1 MPKTNKKKRG
11 GGQKGGK
18 PRKGNKQK
26 NHNNNQHKRQHKKKH
41 QQHNKNKRSKNKNNN
56 YNRNNDRSF
65 RRRTSTSDMFKEI
78 AANARTAAENQ
89 LRMMRNGNFQGNL
102 NSLYDQ
108 GGDEFRSQTRSM
120 AQGQFNSWTW

>member
-1 MPKTNKKKRG
+1 VRIGMPKTNKKKRG
-11 GGQKGGK
+11 GGQTGGK
-18 PRKGNKQK
+18 PRKGNKKK

-41 QQHNKNKRSKNKNNN
+41 QKKNKNNN